1 MAFGENS
8 EARDS
13 EKKGSRGDSQENE
26 DKTCREQGRGQGRS
40 QLDVFAI
47 RIDLG

>member
-1 MAFGENS
+1 MAFGEIS

-26 DKTCREQGRGQGRS
+26 DKTWREQGRS